1 MKQAIT
7 AALVAATVAVTSA
20 AVPAAVARE
29 NGAAQVTQSETV
41 RIGDLDLAR
50 DSDLHTLYTRLRKA
64 AVHVCTM
71 GGMAT
76 GDLVDDS
83 CPRRALDD
91 AIASVANASLT
102 ALHEHRGPP
111 R

>member
-7 AALVAATVAVTSA
+7 GALLAATVAVTSA

-41 RIGDLDLAR
+41 R
-50 DSDLHTLYTRLRKA
+50 
-64 AVHVCTM
+64 VCTM
-71 GGMAT
+71 GGMTT

-83 CPRRALDD
+83 CRRRALDD